1 MILLFNVYYRY
12 HDINFSAFTRRRQI
26 FGHPESDRN
35 IPTALPVPPT
45 NRRLSQLMRRHNR

>member
-35 IPTALPVPPT
+35 IPTALPVPD
-45 NRRLSQLMRRHNR
+45 RKSVV